1 MTFGGVAAGLE
12 GDNPE
17 KRTSGSMASHH
28 KEKKGVPHGDTEL
41 NEVGVIVDEDV
52 LPSRSWFTRNGGLMR
67 RVGLC
72 ALAALILAWWIS
84 STFLPATRH
93 RWIVQTFFAWLS
105 ISIIAFRFVP
115 NSIVTRPV
123 EAVWIPLV
131 ERPFFAL
138 PGYARYGLGWL
149 ALCAI
154 VMGSIFGFKTESVR
168 LFRFFFRYVC
178 MDVLAVIDSLIRG
191 CKPGHE
197 PLW

>member
-12 GDNPE
+12 VDSPE
-17 KRTSGSMASHH
+17 KRTSGSMASYH
-28 KEKKGVPHGDTEL
+28 KEKQGVSRGDTEV
-41 NEVGVIVDEDV
+41 NEVEVIVDEDT
-52 LPSRSWFTRNGGLMR
+52 LPLRSWFTRNGGLMR

-72 ALAALILAWWIS
+72 ALVALILAWWIS
-84 STFLPATRH
+84 STVLPATRH

-138 PGYARYGLGWL
+138 PRYARYGLGWL

-154 VMGSIFGFKTESVR
+154 VMGSTFGFNNENVR
-168 LFRFFFRYVC
+168 LFRIFFDMYAWMFW
-178 MDVLAVIDSLIRG
+178 SSST
-191 CKPGHE
+191 H
-197 PLW
+197 

>member
-1 MTFGGVAAGLE
+1 MTSGGVAAGLE
-12 GDNPE
+12 GDSPE

-28 KEKKGVPHGDTEL
+28 KEKQGVPHGDTEV
-41 NEVGVIVDEDV
+41 NEVGVIVDEDA
-52 LPSRSWFTRNGGLMR
+52 LPSRSWFTRNGGLVR

-72 ALAALILAWWIS
+72 ALVALILAWWIL
-84 STFLPATRH
+84 STVLPATRH

-123 EAVWIPLV
+123 EAVWIPLG

-138 PGYARYGLGWL
+138 PRYARYGLGWL

-154 VMGSIFGFKTESVR
+154 VMGSTFGFKTESVR
-168 LFRFFFRYVC
+168 LFRIFFRYVC
-178 MDVLAVIDSLIRG
+178 MDFLVVIYSLIHA

-197 PLW
+197 